1 MLIEMKRTRTREGI
15 GVSETV
21 RWTVEQ
27 PMVEAGLNEAR
38 ERPGAAKQRES
49 FCPCQQKNGST
60 KRVDLFYA
68 NREVT

>member
-38 ERPGAAKQRES
+38 ERPGAAKQRKS
-49 FCPCQQKNGST
+49 LTAHHMNKGNP
-60 KRVDLFYA
+60 KRGCLYSYNV
-68 NREVT
+68 

>member
-49 FCPCQQKNGST
+49 FCPCQNKKGPPF
-60 KRVDLFYA
+60 RWIFFILI
-68 NREVT
+68 

>member
-38 ERPGAAKQRES
+38 ERPGAAKQRKS
-49 FCPCQQKNGST
+49 LTAHKKKDGRQG
-60 KRVDLFYA
+60 RLFTFY
-68 NREVT
+68 V